1 MPEPIPSNPPVKTG
15 AVLLVDDERQLIEL
29 YGEVLSRRYEV
40 DLAGSTE
47 EAGRMILK
55 KKYKVIVSDYDMP
68 GGNGLNFLTK
78 LRKEHPEIRRIL
90 MTSYMQPEFVR
101 GLNAADPFHYLLKPI
116 AFPTLLKWVDD
127 AAKDYDLTQSGA

>member
-1 MPEPIPSNPPVKTG
+1 MPEPTPSPPPVKTG

-47 EAGRMILK
+47 EAGRLILK
-55 KKYKVIVSDYDMP
+55 KKYKVVVCDYDMP
-68 GGNGLNFLTK
+68 GGNGLSFLTK
-78 LRKEHPEIRRIL
+78 LRKEHPEVRRIL

-101 GLNAADPFHYLLKPI
+101 RLNDADPFHYLLKPI
-116 AFPTLLKWVDD
+116 TFPTLVKWVDD
-127 AAKDYDLTQSGA
+127 AAKDYDRTKRGG